1 MYWNSRPGLI
11 LGGVALL
18 ALSLSGCS
26 NQAPPTSTR
35 YVPDATSQNCTE
47 PVAPLPATEPASLPA
62 CAPQSVRGYSA
73 PAGYGAASV
82 GYGTAPSGYGAP
94 AVVYGASPFGS
105 SLTPPP
111 PPEIT
116 ESEPPPPEQ
125 DERYVEGSRRVGTA
139 DRLVEREPHTRV
151 YVKRR
156 PLKHSLEIIG
166 GSAAGGAL
174 IGGLAGGGKG
184 AGIGALVG
192 GAGGFVY
199 DRLTHKKKVVVTE

>member
-1 MYWNSRPGLI
+1 MYWNSTPGPGLI
-11 LGGVALL
+11 LSGALL

-35 YVPDATSQNCTE
+35 YVPDAASQNCTE
-47 PVAPLPATEPASLPA
+47 PVAPPTAAAPASSPV
-62 CAPQSVRGYSA
+62 CAPQSVQGYPA
-73 PAGYGAASV
+73 PAGYGAA
-82 GYGTAPSGYGAP
+82 P
-94 AVVYGASPFGS
+94 VVYGASPFGS
-105 SLTPPP
+105 DLTPPP

-116 ESEPPPPEQ
+116 ESEPPRPEQ
-125 DERYVEGSRRVGTA
+125 DERYVGRVGSA
-139 DRLVEREPHTRV
+139 DRLVERGPHTRV

>member
-26 NQAPPTSTR
+26 NQAPPASTR
-35 YVPDATSQNCTE
+35 YVPDAAFQNCTE
-47 PVAPLPATEPASLPA
+47 PIAPPPVTEPASSPA
-62 CAPQSVRGYSA
+62 CAPQSVQAYPA
-73 PAGYGAASV
+73 PAGYGA
-82 GYGTAPSGYGAP
+82 APSGYGAP

-105 SLTPPP
+105 NLTPPP

-125 DERYVEGSRRVGTA
+125 DERYVEGSRRVGSA
-139 DRLVEREPHTRV
+139 DRLVAREPHTRV

>member
-1 MYWNSRPGLI
+1 MYWNSTARPGLI
-11 LGGVALL
+11 LGGIALL

-35 YVPDATSQNCTE
+35 YVPDAASQNCTE
-47 PVAPLPATEPASLPA
+47 PVAPPQPVSSPA
-62 CAPQSVRGYSA
+62 CAPQSVQGYPA
-73 PAGYGAASV
+73 PAGYGSAQ
-82 GYGTAPSGYGAP
+82 SGYGAP

-105 SLTPPP
+105 NLTPPP

-125 DERYVEGSRRVGTA
+125 DERYVERSRRVGSA